1 MDIKEVKGKIR
12 KLLALANSPNENE
25 AAIAAAKA
33 QELCDQ
39 LNLEA
44 AKIGKDDSTYAP
56 DLERLEISPLKKR
69 EIWELMLFSCLCEVL
84 ECTGWF
90 EKPAHK
96 GRGSRRFMVVGYPAD
111 VSLFQFL
118 YPYLEKVIVT
128 RYKESL
134 AEAKAKVSW
143 WDRRR
148 TYLYKRGFCYGAIE
162 RIFERLKELRDSRR
176 EGDPDT
182 RALVVVKKH
191 KIKKWVEQNLSLNK
205 NKTQYK
211 ISMDKSGYIAG
222 QMAGEAI
229 NLNRPLEDG
238 APVNGRQYL
247 SEI

>member
-1 MDIKEVKGKIR
+1 MDIKEVKEKVR

-39 LNLEA
+39 FNLEA
-44 AKIGKDDSTYAP
+44 AKIGKGDSTSSP

-90 EKPAHK
+90 QNN

-118 YPYLEKVIVT
+118 YPYLERVIVT
-128 RYKESL
+128 HYKESL
-134 AEAKAKVSW
+134 TEAKAAASW
-143 WDRRR
+143 WNRRR
-148 TYLYKRGFCYGAIE
+148 TYSYKRGFCHGAIE
-162 RIFERLKELRDSRR
+162 RIFERLKEMRDSRR

-182 RALVVVKKH
+182 RALVVVKERE
-191 KIKKWVEQNLSLNK
+191 IEKWVEQNLGLEK

-229 NLNRPLEDG
+229 NLNRPLEG
-238 APVNGRQYL
+238 GTPVNGRQYL